1 MKTIYI
7 VRHAKSSWENY
18 SLSDHDRP
26 LLEMGVRRTRR
37 VADFLNSKEIKA
49 DLFISSTARRAFD
62 TAKLIAESLGY
73 PVDNIKT
80 VKNLYL
86 GSANAIFSELYGLPE
101 KVKSVMIFGHNPAFT
116 YFVNDFLDTT
126 IENLPT
132 TGTVSIS
139 FETDK
144 WEEIDNVGFRVNFIV
159 TPKMLKKK

>member
-1 MKTIYI
+1 MKTIYV

-26 LLEMGVRRTRR
+26 LLEMGVRRTSRM
-37 VADFLNSKEIKA
+37 ADFLTSEKIKV
-49 DLFISSTARRAFD
+49 DLFISSTARRAID
-62 TAKLIAESLGY
+62 TAKLIAEGIGY
-73 PVDNIKT
+73 PVDNIKA
-80 VKNLYL
+80 VRNLYH
-86 GSANAIFSELYGLPE
+86 GSANAIFTELYGLAE
-101 KVKSVMIFGHNPAFT
+101 EVNSVMIFGHNPAFT
-116 YFVNDFLDTT
+116 YFVNDFLDPT

-144 WEEIDNVGFRVNFIV
+144 WEEIDNAGFKVNFMV